1 MVTHASMSHS
11 DAQRHFTHVRR
22 QSSGSPSPPETLSD
36 AELLRRAGRDP
47 NAFAV
52 FYRRHAEAV
61 LNYFWNRTACAETA
75 ADLAAETFAQA
86 YLSRRRYR
94 PGPAPATAWLFA
106 IARHQ
111 FSHYV
116 RSASVASRGRARLG
130 MRAGAHSSEELD
142 RAEEL
147 ADLADHRDTIHKAL
161 TRLSAALGDAVRF
174 RVIDEL
180 SYDDV
185 AERLGCTPAAARQ
198 RVARG
203 LDQLATDLE
212 VLR

>member
-1 MVTHASMSHS
+1 MSHS
-11 DAQRHFTHVRR
+11 DAPRHFTRVRR
-22 QSSGSPSPPETLSD
+22 QSSGSHSPPETVTD

-47 NAFAV
+47 DAFAV
-52 FYRRHAEAV
+52 FYRRHAGAV
-61 LNYFWNRTACAETA
+61 LTFFWNRTACAETA

-130 MRAGAHSSEELD
+130 MRVGAHSSEELD
-142 RAEEL
+142 RVEEL
-147 ADLADHRDTIHKAL
+147 ADFANHRDTIHQAL
-161 TRLSAALGDAVRF
+161 TRLSTALGDAVRF

-203 LDQLATDLE
+203 LDQLATELE

>member
-1 MVTHASMSHS
+1 MSHC
-11 DAQRHFTHVRR
+11 DAQRHFTYVRR
-22 QSSGSPSPPETLSD
+22 QGSPIRPETLPD

-47 NAFAV
+47 DAFAV
-52 FYRRHAEAV
+52 FYRRHASAV
-61 LNYFWNRTACAETA
+61 FTFFWNRTACAETA

-94 PGPAPATAWLFA
+94 AGPAPATAWLFA

-111 FSHYV
+111 FTHYV
-116 RSASVASRGRARLG
+116 RSAGVASRARVRLG
-130 MRAGAHSSEELD
+130 VPACPHSSDELD

-147 ADLADHRDTIHKAL
+147 ADLADHRDTICGAL
-161 TRLSAALGDAVRF
+161 TRLSTALGEAVRF

-203 LDQLATDLE
+203 LDQLAAELE
-212 VLR
+212 VLG